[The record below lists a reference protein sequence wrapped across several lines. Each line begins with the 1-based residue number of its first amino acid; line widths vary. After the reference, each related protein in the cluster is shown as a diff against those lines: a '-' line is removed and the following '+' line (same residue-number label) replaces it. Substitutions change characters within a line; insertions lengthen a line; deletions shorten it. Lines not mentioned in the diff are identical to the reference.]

1 MSVSTRRVVAG
12 VAVAGLALL
21 TAALPAASADGTAG
35 HDRHPSHGHHQARTV
50 SGTLLAFNDFHGN
63 IDPPAGSGGVV
74 ATTSGSVPAGG
85 VEYLAHWVKELRAEA
100 KKTSK
105 YVYTVAAGDLVGASP
120 LVSAAFHDEPTVEEM
135 NSLGLDV
142 TSVGNHEF
150 DEGVDELLRLQNG
163 GCHPTDGCQDGDG
176 FAGADYPMLAANV
189 VRKSNGKP
197 ILPPYKIRKVG
208 DVKVGFVGM
217 TLEGTPSIVNPNGI
231 QSVNFLDEVAD
242 GEQVRQGAQAQ
253 GRQRHRAAAP

>member
-1 MSVSTRRVVAG
+1 MSVSTRRLVAG
-12 VAVAGLALL
+12 VGVAGLALL
-21 TAALPAASADGTAG
+21 TAALPATSAGAIAPT
-35 HDRHPSHGHHQARTV
+35 HKPHHPATV

-63 IDPPAGSGGVV
+63 IDPPSGSGGVV
-74 ATTSGSVPAGG
+74 ATTGGNVPAGG
-85 VEYLAHWVKELRAEA
+85 VEYLAHWVKALRAEA

-197 ILPPYKIRKVG
+197 ILPAVQDP
-208 DVKVGFVGM
+208 
-217 TLEGTPSIVNPNGI
+217 
-231 QSVNFLDEVAD
+231 
-242 GEQVRQGAQAQ
+242 Q
-253 GRQRHRAAAP
+253 GR